1 MKTLVF
7 NNSSGLLVELLTDL
21 IDGNQQF
28 TVYQIKERVL
38 ATKAFQIGLQD
49 ATIAAGWDFKVAEY
63 DLGTMIA
70 WAKSTGCTLTAVE
83 TGKVDEVVYQ
93 GTYYGGAIGVD
104 ILDTYIY

>member
-7 NNSSGLLVELLTDL
+7 NNSSGLMVELLTDL
-21 IDGNQQF
+21 IGDNQQF
-28 TVYQIKERVL
+28 TVFQIKERIL
-38 ATKAFQIGLQD
+38 STGKFQIGFQD
-49 ATIAAGWDFKVAEY
+49 ATIAAGWDFKILEY

-70 WAKSTGCTLTAVE
+70 WAITKACTLTAVE
-83 TGKVDEVVYQ
+83 TGKADVVLHQ

>member
-7 NNSSGLLVELLTDL
+7 NNSSGLLIELLTDL
-21 IDGNQQF
+21 IDGNEQF
-28 TVYQIKERVL
+28 TVYQIKERIL
-38 ATKAFQIGLQD
+38 ATKAFQIGFQD
-49 ATIAAGWDFKVAEY
+49 ATIAAGWNYTIAEY

-70 WAKSTGCTLTAVE
+70 KAIATGCTLTAVE
-83 TGKVDEVVYQ
+83 TGKADVVLHQ